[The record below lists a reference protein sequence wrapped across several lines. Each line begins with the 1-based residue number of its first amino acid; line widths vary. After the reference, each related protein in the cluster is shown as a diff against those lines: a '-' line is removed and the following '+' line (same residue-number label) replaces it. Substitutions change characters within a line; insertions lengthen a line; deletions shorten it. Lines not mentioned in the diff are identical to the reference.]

1 MNRLPEP
8 WRAVLSGE
16 LEQLAETIRF
26 EDAERAVNLIFPPR
40 DRVFA
45 ALEMIPPEKVRA
57 VIVGQDPYHDDKQAH
72 GLSFSVP
79 AGVKFPPSL
88 RNIFK
93 ELAADL
99 SIPPPANGD
108 LTGWAEQ
115 GVLLLNSTLTVRAHA
130 AGSHRGHGWEEFTDG
145 VLRAVNRLSPPSV
158 FILWG
163 SDAQKKRPLIDESKH
178 RVLAGAHPSP
188 LSAYRGFFG
197 SRPFSRTNALLQ
209 ELGREPV
216 NWDLSKPEESLF

>member
-1 MNRLPEP
+1 
-8 WRAVLSGE
+8 
-16 LEQLAETIRF
+16 
-26 EDAERAVNLIFPPR
+26 
-40 DRVFA
+40 
-45 ALEMIPPEKVRA
+45 
-57 VIVGQDPYHDDKQAH
+57 
-72 GLSFSVP
+72 
-79 AGVKFPPSL
+79 
-88 RNIFK
+88 
-93 ELAADL
+93 
-99 SIPPPANGD
+99 
-108 LTGWAEQ
+108 
-115 GVLLLNSTLTVRAHA
+115 
-130 AGSHRGHGWEEFTDG
+130 
-145 VLRAVNRLSPPSV
+145 SPPSV